1 MVVNEKLKLLYE
13 SARADRGL
21 AYSYIDYCNT
31 HITGEVQSAYRVRIQ
46 RFRPA
51 RRDRVFDVRNIT
63 LNAFLD
69 RVAEWLVTGEVDAPD
84 GPSDPLEW

>member
-1 MVVNEKLKLLYE
+1 MVNDKLRLLYE
-13 SARADRGL
+13 AARTNREV

-31 HITGEVQSAYRVRIQ
+31 HITGEAVSPYQVRIE
-46 RFRPA
+46 RFHPV
-51 RRDRVFDVRNIT
+51 RRDRLFDVRNIT

-69 RVAEWLVTGEVDAPD
+69 RVAEWLVTGEVNSPD